1 LSRDTSSPQGIYV
14 APHILGQN
22 AAGEINFA
30 IQEAVMIRTMVQL
43 TEEQLKALKELAKAR
58 KTSVASLVRESVE
71 QYVTTVMRE
80 SDLEE
85 KRRRALEFIKYIE
98 EHPDEFRDIEGK
110 TDVAR
115 NHDKYLDEIYGTW
128 EKSS

>member
-1 LSRDTSSPQGIYV
+1 
-14 APHILGQN
+14 
-22 AAGEINFA
+22 
-30 IQEAVMIRTMVQL
+30 MIRTMVQL
-43 TEEQLKALKELAKAR
+43 TKEQLNALKELAKAR

-71 QYVTTVMRE
+71 QYVTAATKETRR
-80 SDLEE
+80 EE
-85 KRRRALEFIKYIE
+85 KRLRALAFIKYIE